1 MSILKLLKMILI
13 WSWSSIVM
21 IVTIKDTSL
30 KQTIQGMLKWT
41 EQQRGKRLQ
50 KESHQQRR
58 KIYSCNKKGLI
69 PKEHHAFFS
78 SHTVTTSG
86 GKKDHTDSNNVS
98 DKEEDESSDAQ

>member
-69 PKEHHAFFS
+69 PKQHAFFS
-78 SHTVTTSG
+78 SNTVTTSG